1 VTYTIQLLHDAERYL
16 ERLDRRTQS
25 RIAARLLQLTVDP
38 FDPGY
43 SKQLTNFDRL
53 RVSRVGGWRII
64 YSVEGDHLLVLVEEI
79 GPRGQVYRRL

>member
-1 VTYTIQLLHDAERYL
+1 VTYTVQLAPAAVRYL

-25 RIAARLLQLTVDP
+25 RISSRLAQLAVDP
-38 FDPGY
+38 FHADY
-43 SKQLTNFDRL
+43 SKQLTNFRRL

-64 YSVEGDHLLVLVEEI
+64 YAVERDRLFVLVEEI